1 MWAPQHRIIRTS
13 NPEATAIQQ
22 MGKAAR
28 EASDTFTLREWAGLL
43 AARAGPRDFLGQLRQ
58 LYDGVLGRSRY
69 VMESGEWIDGSA
81 RTLLGHMLGAK
92 YNRGPTC
99 PSPERCSVER
109 TPWRQRGW
117 GDCDSY
123 ASLMAAG
130 IRALGMRAYFRTIR
144 NDRTAHVAAV
154 AQLPDGRMVSLDP
167 VGHPQKPFGWAMR
180 GGMVRYWNLSGQPVP
195 TRDLEPQMIE
205 VTQ

>member
-1 MWAPQHRIIRTS
+1 
-13 NPEATAIQQ
+13 
-22 MGKAAR
+22 MGKAALD
-28 EASDTFTLREWAGLL
+28 ASNTFTLREWAGVL

-58 LYDGVLGRSRY
+58 LYDGVLNRSRY

-99 PSPERCSVER
+99 PSPEHCSIER
-109 TPWRQRGW
+109 TPWKQRGW

-130 IRALGMRAYFRTIR
+130 IRALGMKPFFRTIR
-144 NDRTAHVAAV
+144 TPVTAHVAAV
-154 AQLPDGRMVSLDP
+154 AELPGGRGIVSLDP
-167 VGHPQKPFGWAMR
+167 VGHPKKPFGWAMR
-180 GGMVRYWNLSGQPVP
+180 GGMVRYWTLNGQPVP
-195 TRDLEPQMIE
+195 TRQFEPNLIE
-205 VTQ
+205 V